1 MRYIFLIIFIALF
14 TRLFWINKI
23 PPHLSNDEISI
34 AYDAYSI
41 ANSGKDEHGKS
52 WPLLF
57 ESHGTYKGP
66 VYAYLLAPLVKIF
79 GNSEVTVRIPSL
91 LSGFLTIWLIG
102 LITFELT
109 KNIKTAYWAAGI
121 LAASPYHIIVSRMA
135 LETNVALF
143 FLSLGIYLLLQNKKL
158 GGVVA
163 LVLSMYTYYT
173 EWVLVPLIFCLFIKK
188 LKFKYSLLGAILSL
202 PLLSDYFI
210 SASSGIRAN
219 SELLWREAGFQP
231 TIINIIYRFGQ
242 NYLSY
247 FNPAYLFFN
256 GNNLLPT
263 GNPWQTGLFLWP
275 MMVPFFIGLT
285 KLNGI
290 SKKYWWFFGG
300 WLLISPVTASLT
312 HGGPNMMR
320 NLNTIIPLVII
331 MSLGAEKMKKWWW
344 GLMGVALIY
353 FGLLYLVNYPIVR
366 ADSFQG
372 YKQVAQYIK
381 TIEDTT
387 DSIYIDYRFGDYRTG
402 RGPEYFGVPHLYFG
416 FFNSWDPK
424 IIQNREEVDDGNKF
438 GKYWIGQIDWNKDIY
453 LKDRLYIVSMGNTPT
468 PGAREKLS
476 LEKVFDN
483 FGGVRAFEV
492 WRGK

>member
-1 MRYIFLIIFIALF
+1 MRYIFVIVLIALF
-14 TRLFWINKI
+14 TRLFWITKV

-41 ANSGKDEHGKS
+41 ARSGKDEHGKS

-66 VYAYLLAPLVKIF
+66 VYAYLLAPLVKVF

-91 LSGFLTIWLIG
+91 LSGLLMIWLLG

-109 KNIKTAYWAAGI
+109 KNIKKAYWAAGI

-143 FLSLGIYLLLQNKKL
+143 LFNLGLYLVLKDKKFF
-158 GGVVA
+158 GVVV

-173 EWVLVPLIFCLFIKK
+173 EWVLVPLIFLLLIKR
-188 LKFKYSLLGAILSL
+188 LRFKYSIWGVMLAL
-202 PLLSDYFI
+202 PLLVDYII
-210 SASSGIRAN
+210 SAGTGIRAN

-231 TIINIIYRFGQ
+231 TITNIIWRFGQ

-285 KLNGI
+285 KLKNI

-300 WLLISPVTASLT
+300 WLLVSPVTAALT

-320 NLNTIIPLVII
+320 NLNTIAPLIII
-331 MSLGAEKMKKWWW
+331 MALGAEKMKKWWW
-344 GLMGVALIY
+344 VLSGLSLVY
-353 FGLLYLVNYPIVR
+353 FGLMYFYNYPIIR
-366 ADSFQG
+366 AGSFQG
-372 YKQVAQYIK
+372 YKPVAQYID
-381 TIEDTT
+381 TIENTT
-387 DSIYIDYRFGDYRTG
+387 DSIYVDYRFGDYRTG

-416 FFNSWDPK
+416 FFNNWDPK
-424 IIQNREEVDDGNKF
+424 IIQNREEVNGGNMF
-438 GKYWIGQIDWNKDIY
+438 GKYWVGQIDWNKEIY
-453 LKDRLYIVSMGNTPT
+453 LKDRLYVVSMGNTPT
-468 PGAREKLS
+468 SWAREKLA
-476 LEKVFDN
+476 LEKVFNDYS
-483 FGGVRAFEV
+483 GVRAFEI